1 MLVCH
6 CRGVTDRMIRDAVRA
21 GAETLDAVSAACGA
35 AGGCGGCAEL
45 VCDVVC
51 AEKLVRRAAAAEPV
65 PDSAAA

>member
-6 CRGVTDRMIRDAVRA
+6 CRGVTDRMIRDAVQS
-21 GAETLDAVSAACGA
+21 GAETVEAVSAACGA

-45 VCDVVC
+45 VHDLVC
-51 AEKLVRRAAAAEPV
+51 AERLVRRATLEPQ